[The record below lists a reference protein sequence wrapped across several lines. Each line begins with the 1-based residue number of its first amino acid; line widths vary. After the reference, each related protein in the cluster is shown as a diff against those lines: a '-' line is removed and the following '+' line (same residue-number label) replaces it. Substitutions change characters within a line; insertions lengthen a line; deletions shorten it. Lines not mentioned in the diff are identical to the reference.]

1 MYNDKE
7 KEERS
12 RNLYVLPK
20 SREQEMSV
28 ADSEEVTK
36 TEGMERV
43 MRASKLRNKGWFRD
57 IESVMITKSKQIFNL
72 GSFLNKIFNDYLL
85 NQNFVFF
92 IFSKL
97 KAKIPSYR
105 RYNRKK

>member
-43 MRASKLRNKGWFRD
+43 MRASKLRKD
-57 IESVMITKSKQIFNL
+57 I
-72 GSFLNKIFNDYLL
+72 
-85 NQNFVFF
+85 
-92 IFSKL
+92 
-97 KAKIPSYR
+97 A
-105 RYNRKK
+105 